1 MMFDRAYPCE
11 TQERVF
17 FDAHDRA
24 FAFLG
29 GVCAQRAGHRL
40 EEATIVLPVLADE
53 HHLHHR
59 LRVVVDESERWTRS
73 RTMPDR

>member
-1 MMFDRAYPCE
+1 MMFVRAYPCE

-17 FDAHDRA
+17 FDAHDR
-24 FAFLG
+24 

-53 HHLHHR
+53 HHSPPPSSCCR
-59 LRVVVDESERWTRS
+59 G
-73 RTMPDR
+73 